1 MPTTYY
7 ELLTK
12 LKRWPEIDL
21 LERLDISS
29 EELVDRFE
37 DIIEQ
42 KYNSLV
48 ADVEDDENFFQDTLE
63 DWATGT

>member
-7 ELLTK
+7 ELLEK

-29 EELVDRFE
+29 EELVDRFS
-37 DIIEQ
+37 DIIEL
-42 KYNSLV
+42 KFEVLV
-48 ADVEDDENFFQDTLE
+48 KDEEDEEE
-63 DWATGT
+63 DNPFAE

>member
-1 MPTTYY
+1 MPTTYF
-7 ELLTK
+7 ELLSK

-42 KYNSLV
+42 KFNSLV
-48 ADVEDDENFFQDTLE
+48 ADVEDDENFFNETLE
-63 DWATGT
+63 D

>member
-1 MPTTYY
+1 MPTTYH
-7 ELLTK
+7 ELLNK

-37 DIIEQ
+37 DIIELKFQ
-42 KYNSLV
+42 SLV
-48 ADVEDDENFFQDTLE
+48 ADVEDDEDFFQDPFQ
-63 DWATGT
+63 D

>member
-7 ELLTK
+7 ELLNK

-42 KYNSLV
+42 KFNSLV
-48 ADVEDDENFFQDTLE
+48 ADVEDDENFFNETIE
-63 DWATGT
+63 D